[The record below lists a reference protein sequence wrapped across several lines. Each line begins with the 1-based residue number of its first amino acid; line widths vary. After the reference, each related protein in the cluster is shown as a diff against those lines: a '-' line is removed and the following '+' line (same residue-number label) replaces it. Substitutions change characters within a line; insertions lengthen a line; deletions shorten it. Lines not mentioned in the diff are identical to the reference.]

1 MDKEYVQ
8 QIYDKLHIIPEPG
21 YQEYKT
27 SKLISDELEKIGYMV
42 YRDVG
47 GSTGIIAVLDSKQKG
62 HVLGI
67 RADMDALT
75 YEIDGNIEYRHTCGH
90 DAHSSMVLA
99 AAKEIYSIG
108 IRKGKIYFIF
118 QPAEELL
125 SGAETM
131 INSGL
136 LNDMTEVIG
145 IHLRPI
151 QEAKYGQA
159 AAALWH
165 SAAAPVKIKLVGVG
179 AHGARPHLGVNAV
192 EAAVLITNAINAI
205 KANPGISHSIKVT
218 KINTG
223 TGANNAIPDEAH
235 MYVDV
240 RCIENKEMETILEKL
255 RTAIELSAKANGTK
269 VKYTIELC
277 PAAEYAEELIDTN
290 SDAIKE
296 VMGEEG
302 LIRNL
307 YTAGSED
314 FHFYAKRL
322 GCKAGYIGLGSDL
335 TPGLH
340 HKDMSFNRDALYHGT
355 DILIK
360 VIEKRL
366 I

>member
-1 MDKEYVQ
+1 MDREYVQ
-8 QIYDKLHIIPEPG
+8 LVYDKLHVIPEPG

-27 SKLISDELEKIGYMV
+27 SEFIFDELEKIGYTV
-42 YRDVG
+42 YRNVA
-47 GSTGIIAVLDSKQKG
+47 GSTGIVAVLDSKQEG
-62 HVLGI
+62 TVLGI

-75 YEIDGNIEYRHTCGH
+75 YEIDGEIEYRHTCGH

-99 AAKEIYSIG
+99 AAKEIYNKG
-108 IRKGKIYFIF
+108 INKGKVYFIF

-131 INSGL
+131 ISSGL

-151 QEAKYGQA
+151 QEAKFGQA
-159 AAALWH
+159 TAALWH
-165 SAAAPVKIKLVGVG
+165 SAAAPIKIKLTGVG

-192 EAAVLITNAINAI
+192 EAAVLITNAINAV
-205 KANPGISHSIKVT
+205 KADPNIGHSIKVT

-223 TGANNAIPDEAH
+223 AGANNAIPDEAN

-240 RCIENKEMETILEKL
+240 RCIENNEMETILKKL
-255 RTAIELSAKANGTK
+255 RIAIELSAKANGANLEYK
-269 VKYTIELC
+269 IELC
-277 PAAEYAEELIDTN
+277 PAAEYDEKIIDTN
-290 SDAIKE
+290 VEAIKE
-296 VMGEEG
+296 VLGEEG
-302 LIRNL
+302 LIRDL

-322 GCKAGYIGLGSDL
+322 GCKAGYLGLGSDL

-340 HKDMSFNRDALYHGT
+340 HKDMSFNRDAMYYGV
-355 DILIK
+355 DILVKI
-360 VIEKRL
+360 INKRL